1 MESRINNNVSFTAK
15 LNVKALKNNK
25 TRWKNIA
32 DEFER
37 QTLKETNDTLVLS
50 NDTELEIA
58 KHYGPK
64 VTTPMSKLQEIVL
77 TEECTKKLMELSDS
91 KIAKK
96 LAEILKIFKK
106 EIKTSG
112 AMNRLFDVTHGS
124 NNIDK
129 ALVEK
134 TMNALKAQVKLD
146 TFESLGKDKI
156 LRDGIKD
163 YNSIFA

>member
-58 KHYGPK
+58 KQIEFIVGK
-64 VTTPMSKLQEIVL
+64 EVMEKLYL
-77 TEECTKKLMELSDS
+77 RADL
-91 KIAKK
+91 
-96 LAEILKIFKK
+96 
-106 EIKTSG
+106 
-112 AMNRLFDVTHGS
+112 
-124 NNIDK
+124 K
-129 ALVEK
+129 ALVD
-134 TMNALKAQVKLD
+134 KLSKY
-146 TFESLGKDKI
+146 TL
-156 LRDGIKD
+156 
-163 YNSIFA
+163 